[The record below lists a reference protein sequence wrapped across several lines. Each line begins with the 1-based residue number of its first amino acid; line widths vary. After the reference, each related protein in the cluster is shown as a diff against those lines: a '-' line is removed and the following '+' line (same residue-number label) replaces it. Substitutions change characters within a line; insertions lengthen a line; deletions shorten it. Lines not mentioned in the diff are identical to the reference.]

1 MTPEDVVDVL
11 TKAAAFDQ
19 RTVGEAD
26 VLAWHEVLHRCD
38 RDDALAAVTRHYT
51 DSRER
56 IMPADVVRLARVV
69 REERQRQLARHEV
82 RALPSRFED
91 DVTRDVRV
99 RDGIAACRDVLRP
112 LMERLAAANDRL
124 KRARLDE
131 QGAPDA

>member
-26 VLAWHEVLHRCD
+26 VLAWHEVLYRVD
-38 RDDALAAVTRHYT
+38 REDALAAVTRHYT
-51 DSRER
+51 DSRDR

-69 REERQRQLARHEV
+69 KDERQRAIARHEV

-91 DVTRDVRV
+91 DVTRDIRV
-99 RDGIAACRDVLRP
+99 KEGVAQCRDVVAIVMR
-112 LMERLAAANDRL
+112 RLAE
-124 KRARLDE
+124 KRSEKAS
-131 QGAPDA
+131 G